1 MCLWMF
7 LRNGVNVMPEI
18 EKVIK
23 GLECCIKSD
32 SEVICP
38 GDCPYDDDGD
48 FRCET
53 MLKRDAA
60 AILKFIQ
67 KEGAV

>member
-1 MCLWMF
+1 MCWLTFW
-7 LRNGVNVMPEI
+7 RNGVNGMPDI

-23 GLECCIKSD
+23 GLECCIESD
-32 SEVICP
+32 NEIICP

-48 FRCET
+48 CRCET
-53 MLKRDAA
+53 MLKMDAA
-60 AILKFIQ
+60 AILKSIQ

>member
-1 MCLWMF
+1 
-7 LRNGVNVMPEI
+7 MPDI

-23 GLECCIKSD
+23 GLECCITSD
-32 SEVICP
+32 NEVFCP

-60 AILKFIQ
+60 AMLKLYSQ
-67 KEGAV
+67 KEGAGT